1 MTQNHSS
8 TISPEVQDLYDAG
21 LYFGYSTTKRHP
33 SASKFI
39 YDQKGRTDVFDLTK
53 TNEHLNKAIAFIQ
66 DIVKKGGKI
75 LFVGGK
81 NEAREATRREA
92 DSCAMPFV
100 AGRWI
105 GGALTNAKEIKKR
118 VDRLEKL
125 TADRESG
132 ALDKFT
138 KKERVLI
145 DREIANLNEMFS
157 GLVSM
162 KDKPAA
168 LLVIDSRHED
178 TAVREA
184 NQMGIPVIALSSSDC
199 DFNKVQFPIPGNDAT
214 KKSISFILGKIA
226 SAINATP
233 VGAATHAPVQK

>member
-1 MTQNHSS
+1 MQKITPDIQA
-8 TISPEVQDLYDAG
+8 LYDAG

-33 SASKFI
+33 TASPFI
-39 YDQKGRTDVFDLTK
+39 YDQKGKNDVFDLTV
-53 TNEHLNKAIAFIQ
+53 TNEQLKKAIAYIQ
-66 DIVKKGGKI
+66 DIVRKGGKI

-81 NEAREATRREA
+81 NEAREATRRAAE
-92 DSCAMPFV
+92 SCAMPFC

-105 GGALTNAKEIKKR
+105 GGTLTNAKEIKRR

-125 TADRESG
+125 TAERETG

-162 KDKPAA
+162 KEKPAA
-168 LLVIDSRHED
+168 VFAIDSRYED
-178 TAVREA
+178 IAVREA
-184 NQMGIPVIALSSSDC
+184 NQLNIPVIALASNDC
-199 DFNKVQFPIPGNDAT
+199 DFSKVQYPIAGNDAT
-214 KKSISFILGKIA
+214 KKSITYVLDA
-226 SAINATP
+226 VALAINSTP
-233 VGAATHAPVQK
+233 TGTPEVAAK

>member
-1 MTQNHSS
+1 MTKN
-8 TISPEVQDLYDAG
+8 ISPDVQELYDAG

-33 SASKFI
+33 TASQFI

-53 TNEHLNKAIAFIQ
+53 TNENFNKALEFMK

-92 DSCAMPFV
+92 ESCAMPFV

-105 GGALTNAKEIKKR
+105 GGTLTNSREIKRR
-118 VDRLEKL
+118 VERLEKL

-157 GLVSM
+157 GLLSM

-168 LLVIDSRHED
+168 LFVVDSRHED

-184 NQMGIPVIALSSSDC
+184 NQLGIPVIALSSSDC
-199 DFNKVQFPIPGNDAT
+199 DFSKVQFPIPGNDAT
-214 KKSISFILGKIA
+214 KKSISFILGKVA
-226 SAINATP
+226 SMINATP
-233 VGAATHAPVQK
+233 VGAQTVEKK